1 MLIDNKHIYGS
12 TQTIR
17 TVWDCIAEYSS
28 PEKGRTGRM
37 DIVTGFFSIAALHI
51 LYTELSKDNKYRIVL
66 GDIHDMMRDEKFL
79 KRAVDLLQ
87 GDSALE
93 SGFQLPFYAR
103 NAVTFLKQASVSML

>member
-51 LYTELSKDNKYRIVL
+51 LYTELSKDTNKTKAE
-66 GDIHDMMRDEKFL
+66 EKAISE
-79 KRAVDLLQ
+79 KA
-87 GDSALE
+87 
-93 SGFQLPFYAR
+93 
-103 NAVTFLKQASVSML
+103 